1 MNDKARTV
9 YLMQPPHWGD
19 SIIRSIQSI
28 DSEART
34 RLCASLFYFSVRGL
48 ARTRGK

>member
-34 RLCASLFYFSVRGL
+34 RLCASLFYFSAHGPL
-48 ARTRGK
+48 TTRGK